1 MENGEVQKLT
11 PVFTPELT
19 SGEEEPDVTW
29 TSSNTD
35 VVTVAKAGTRAEL
48 TAVKAGTAD
57 VTATFTNF

>member
-35 VVTVAKAGTRAEL
+35 VVTVAKAEHGQ
-48 TAVKAGTAD
+48 
-57 VTATFTNF
+57 N